1 MKSSVKISIAK
12 PCAENWEEML
22 PAEQGRHCAACE
34 RLIIDFSVKT
44 DQEILEYIKQTNG
57 KLCGR
62 FSNDQL
68 DRDLIQ
74 ESNIRK
80 ISIWE
85 KVAASLLFFISV
97 DKANA
102 SDLSIAP
109 KNLSYIE
116 TRTDTDKNIH
126 RKKEIA
132 VTDSFELRGTIV
144 DEKTNEFI
152 PFALITIEKYN
163 LKTYTDFDGRFKL
176 MVPKQAD
183 INEFEILIR
192 SIGYNEKVI
201 KYKSKEIPSSGINEQ
216 LYSSLTL
223 KNVELEVHVMGIFIP
238 PPKKWYQ
245 FWKKY

>member
-44 DQEILEYIKQTNG
+44 DQEILEYIKQSNG

-62 FSNDQL
+62 FSNNQL

-74 ESNIRK
+74 ESNTRK
-80 ISIWE
+80 ISLWE

-126 RKKEIA
+126 REKEVEKKDTLI
-132 VTDSFELRGTIV
+132 FRGTVI
-144 DEKTNEFI
+144 DEKTNEAI
-152 PFALITIEKYN
+152 PFAAVIIHPYN
-163 LKTYTDFDGRFKL
+163 RVCQTDFDGKFELIIPAHQKSVVLTIKCIGFYDKTTNVKL
-176 MVPKQAD
+176 D
-183 INEFEILIR
+183 NRNLIVKNAEV
-192 SIGYNEKVI
+192 SDKIAVKFAL
-201 KYKSKEIPSSGINEQ
+201 KSHLPTMG
-216 LYSSLTL
+216 
-223 KNVELEVHVMGIFIP
+223 EVVVYRY
-238 PPKKWYQ
+238 KWYK
-245 FWKKY
+245 FWKNF